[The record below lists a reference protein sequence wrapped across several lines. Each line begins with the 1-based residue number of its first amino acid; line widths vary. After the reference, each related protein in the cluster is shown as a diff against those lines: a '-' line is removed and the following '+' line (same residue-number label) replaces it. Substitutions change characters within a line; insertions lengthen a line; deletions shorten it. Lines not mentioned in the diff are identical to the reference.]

1 MSKRYLHH
9 VWAKLRPYSY
19 WYFLAGFIVFGLLFV
34 FNYRQNNINMIK
46 LRDKVFVADEQNGDI
61 EKSLRDLRSYVY
73 GHMNTRLVSGPNAI
87 KPPIQL
93 KYQYER
99 LVAKAHEWAATMA
112 ASRDVRHSNLTAGV
126 GSGWVA
132 LGENVGCAGSVA
144 KVHSLFMSSSVH
156 RSLVLDPRMTKVG
169 TGVAVVGGRVYVVQ
183 VFGA

>member
-1 MSKRYLHH
+1 MVERRLRRWLGVAAMCAVLVGMSGCTRNVEAFQSFQLLNAERAAHG
-9 VWAKLRPYSY
+9 VAP
-19 WYFLAGFIVFGLLFV
+19 LAL
-34 FNYRQNNINMIK
+34 
-46 LRDKVFVADEQNGDI
+46 DD
-61 EKSLRDLRSYVY
+61 
-73 GHMNTRLVSGPNAI
+73 
-87 KPPIQL
+87 
-93 KYQYER
+93 R

-126 GSGWVA
+126 GSGWTA
-132 LGENVGCAGSVA
+132 LGENVACAGSVA